1 MGREIS
7 ETFREVAGI
16 RIFCREVAGDG
27 PPAIFVHGNPTHS
40 ADWIAFLERI
50 EGPAVAFD
58 LPGFGRSDRPDPTV
72 FDYSVGAYSDLIA
85 DLFVQLAPGGYR
97 LVVHDWG
104 VLGLVAA
111 QQDPG
116 KALGL
121 VVINAVPLNAG
132 YRWHWA
138 ARIWRRRG
146 PGEAANALSTKRG
159 MALVLRLA
167 RPGRK
172 SMPRGFVEM
181 VWSGWDA
188 GMRRAI
194 LGLYR
199 SADPEVLAAA
209 GARLGDITCPALVV
223 WGVGDPYLPA
233 REARAFAA
241 ALPGSE
247 LVELERAGHWPWID
261 RPELVDRV
269 VAFLGSSAE
278 DAE

>member
-16 RIFCREVAGDG
+16 RIFCRELAGDG

-58 LPGFGRSDRPDPTV
+58 LPGFGRSDRPDPAV
-72 FDYSVGAYSDLIA
+72 FDFSVDAYSDLIA
-85 DLFVQLAPGGYR
+85 DLLVQLAPGGYR

-116 KALGL
+116 KVLGL
-121 VVINAVPLNAG
+121 VVINAVPLNAD

-146 PGEAANALSTKRG
+146 LGEAANALSTKRG

-172 SMPRGFVEM
+172 AMPREFVEM
-181 VWSGWDA
+181 VWSGWDD

-209 GARLGDITCPALVV
+209 GESLGDITCPSLVV

-233 REARAFAA
+233 GEARAFAA

-247 LVELERAGHWPWID
+247 LVELEGAGHWPWID

-269 VAFLGSSAE
+269 VTFLGPGAE